1 MRLTHAVDDG
11 MVFCAIKEKAID
23 VLSCYGCERMITLD
37 LDTRHPK
44 VVCVVPGPGEPKPE
58 PTNE

>member
-1 MRLTHAVDDG
+1 
-11 MVFCAIKEKAID
+11 MVFCAVKGKAID
-23 VLSCYGCERMITLD
+23 VLSCYGCERMITID

-44 VVCVVPGPGEPKPE
+44 IVCVVPGPGEPKPE